1 MAKLGTFVVS
11 PSEESLEKCTKEQ
24 LLRLAEHY
32 PFLVTDKCLKEPIK
46 VSEIKVVGDGSY

>member
-1 MAKLGTFVVS
+1 MAELGTFVVS

-46 VSEIKVVGDGSY
+46 VSEVVGDGSY